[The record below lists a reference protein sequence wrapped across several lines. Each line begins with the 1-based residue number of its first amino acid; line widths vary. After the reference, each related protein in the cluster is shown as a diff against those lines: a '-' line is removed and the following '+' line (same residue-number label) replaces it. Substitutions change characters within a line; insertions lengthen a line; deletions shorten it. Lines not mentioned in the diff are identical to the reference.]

1 MTKEPIKPEEFEA
14 DLEQFTGT
22 DHYYKY
28 MGNVV
33 LTDGTKYL
41 AERAGAFWLM
51 DIVSSFQAAKK
62 VACEHFQSWNLAV
75 KEDKTATVTADDGN
89 GNVIARQKIP
99 YTDFPLRSQRLY
111 LVNDGRY
118 RVLMLPSEY

>member
-1 MTKEPIKPEEFEA
+1 MAKEPINPVELEA
-14 DLEQFTGT
+14 ELQQFTGT
-22 DHYYKY
+22 EHYYKY
-28 MGNVV
+28 MFNIV

-41 AERAGAFWLM
+41 ADRAGAYWLM
-51 DIVSSFQAAKK
+51 DVVASWQTAKK
-62 VACEHFQSWNLAV
+62 VACEHFQLWKLDV
-75 KEDKTATVTADDGN
+75 KEDKKATVSADDGN
-89 GNVIARQKIP
+89 GKEIARQKIP

>member
-1 MTKEPIKPEEFEA
+1 MAKEPINPGALEA
-14 DLEQFTGT
+14 ELRQFTGT
-22 DHYYKY
+22 EHYYKY
-28 MGNVV
+28 MFDIV

-41 AERAGAFWLM
+41 ADRAGAYWLM
-51 DIVSSFQAAKK
+51 DVVASWQTAKK
-62 VACEHFQSWNLAV
+62 VACEHFQLWKLDV
-75 KEDKTATVTADDGN
+75 KEDKKATVLADDGN
-89 GNVIARQKIP
+89 GNEIARQKIP